1 MDGVQEGGLAG
12 GGGLGGGDDSG
23 WIGTLDL
30 GQVAC
35 PSLER
40 RSLELVSAVCFLI
53 VCSRECVF
61 FALVSCLEKLSLE
74 ARLRFQFFF

>member
-1 MDGVQEGGLAG
+1 MG
-12 GGGLGGGDDSG
+12 GGGVEGGGDGGDVSV

-40 RSLELVSAVCFLI
+40 RSLQLVSAVFVFKCLSWEYF
-53 VCSRECVF
+53 F
-61 FALVSCLEKLSLE
+61 FALVSCFERRSLE
-74 ARLRFQFFF
+74 ARI